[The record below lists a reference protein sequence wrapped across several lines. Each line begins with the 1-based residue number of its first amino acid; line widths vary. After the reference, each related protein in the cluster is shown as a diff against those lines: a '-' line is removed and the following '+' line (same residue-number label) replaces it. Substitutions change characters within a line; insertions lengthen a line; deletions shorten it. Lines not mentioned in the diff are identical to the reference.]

1 MTGDKLALGAVAALA
16 LAGLAKRRGSSGPR
30 GSSNRALRYRNCI
43 DRALD
48 PDPRSRTMRQL
59 LRRHALRQDPDGPLG
74 LDVFAGAGGF
84 GLGAESAGVR
94 TVGME
99 RNRLAVRTAK
109 RSGLQTIAGDVSD
122 LAGVGVPVDVLIG
135 GPPCQPFSSA
145 GKGRG
150 RYDPR
155 EGFGLFLDVVDSV
168 RPRRLVA
175 ENVMNFLALRYQDY
189 RDHIMG
195 ELAKRYPYTGH
206 WVLNAKDFGVPQNRE
221 RVFIWASDEDLSKPK
236 PKPGTRVKTVAQ
248 ALPQLQMAGYDAII
262 PFQVTAVSRPIA
274 TRASPTVT
282 TRRNLYAV
290 AQAGLTY
297 RGAGSIPTGPG
308 KARLL
313 TPKETLILQGFPE
326 GFDPVGNKEQQQ
338 CQIGNAVPPPL
349 AAAVVAAVTKGLRP
363 RRLEPTEIL
372 DSLTAAD
379 VEPLLLEP
387 RPLADEALLGV
398 MVDPSWLN
406 EPGVVAVYDV
416 AKYRELTGKR
426 VRPGRHP
433 ASPVLVDFAEL
444 KKRGI
449 PWREWIARN
458 PSRKT

>member
-1 MTGDKLALGAVAALA
+1 MSGDKLALGAVAALA
-16 LAGLAKRRGSSGPR
+16 LAGLAKRRGSRSDQLSLGLQQKTRPQER
-30 GSSNRALRYRNCI
+30 QPPA
-43 DRALD
+43 
-48 PDPRSRTMRQL
+48 DPRSRTMRQL
-59 LRRHALRQDPDGPLG
+59 LRRYDLRQEFDSPLA

-206 WVLNAKDFGVPQNRE
+206 WGTQCE
-221 RVFIWASDEDLSKPK
+221 RFW
-236 PKPGTRVKTVAQ
+236 G
-248 ALPQLQMAGYDAII
+248 
-262 PFQVTAVSRPIA
+262 A
-274 TRASPTVT
+274 TEPRASVH
-282 TRRNLYAV
+282 
-290 AQAGLTY
+290 
-297 RGAGSIPTGPG
+297 
-308 KARLL
+308 
-313 TPKETLILQGFPE
+313 
-326 GFDPVGNKEQQQ
+326 
-338 CQIGNAVPPPL
+338 
-349 AAAVVAAVTKGLRP
+349 
-363 RRLEPTEIL
+363 
-372 DSLTAAD
+372 
-379 VEPLLLEP
+379 
-387 RPLADEALLGV
+387 LGI
-398 MVDPSWLN
+398 
-406 EPGVVAVYDV
+406 
-416 AKYRELTGKR
+416 R
-426 VRPGRHP
+426 
-433 ASPVLVDFAEL
+433 
-444 KKRGI
+444 
-449 PWREWIARN
+449 
-458 PSRKT
+458 